1 MKLCTLL
8 LTVLHFANG
17 QFFTGAINNMV
28 LPLNGSSINVTC
40 PVSGS
45 FDSTEW
51 FMYSTTGSSVVSVST
66 GMDLVVTDAG
76 SYYCEVTEQRG
87 VYRSN
92 TFTVYAVG
100 FADNFS
106 VNPKN
111 LTVFVNSPRIAFE
124 CQINTFAETEDD
136 FNLMRIEWESTN
148 SSAPNDFTTIT
159 QGMILNPLPG
169 YSVLIIDTMDVTS
182 ELDVYRCQAVFM
194 LSNRTNITMA
204 TSDSAYL
211 NLDDDPMGSST
222 VPMENR
228 TFLLS
233 PTDEVVTEM
242 DTTAFV
248 CVPVNSTL
256 MPSWSPSDGVMLG
269 MSNTYLLVLNVTS
282 DNVVSCTIDGDT
294 VNVTLTVQEVP
305 VLQGPLVLPEVT
317 LVQTGNDVTLEC
329 PQMITYPIPSLM
341 WLANGSVVLENMVN
355 YTFTTVGDTTEG
367 IYQCLVEASFTPTT
381 NRAGL
386 PPVISFVTTTFVDVF
401 CVPNVMISVS
411 GATGDDTD
419 GDHDVMSGTSFSL
432 TCELSCPTTV
442 LTWTQN
448 GAEISNSSYNTVTVD
463 GFSVNYTTDAGY
475 FSQSVLTKDMA
486 APTDTAT
493 YQCTTTVQS
502 MTASAEATVVVYVAP
517 IITQGPTDVSAMIDG
532 SVVFTCTA
540 TGIPLPTIT
549 WMDENIILMGSDM
562 IINGTT
568 IQSTL
573 TLSNLQDDDFDN
585 YTCTATNMF
594 GSDDVTALL
603 GISAEITQGP
613 MDMARMI
620 NDNVTFTCTAT
631 GIPLPIITWS
641 SDSRNSIEA
650 TGDIVIDVNR
660 TVSILTLS
668 NLQDDDFDNY
678 TCTATN
684 MFGSDDV
691 TVLLGRDAMITVG
704 PVNTSAMIGGG
715 ETLTCTA
722 TGIPLPNITWMN
734 QDGNTAGTPSDM
746 MINPTTILS
755 TLTFSN
761 LQDNDFGNY
770 VCMAS
775 NTFNNDTATA
785 LLGRDAMIIVGPI
798 DTPATIGGGEN
809 LTCTATGIPLPNIT
823 WMNQDGNTAGTPS
836 DMMIDATTIQS
847 TLTFSNLQDDD
858 FGNYVCMASNT
869 FNIDTATA
877 LLGISANIIQGPLE
891 VTSLIGGSVMFTCTA
906 TGIPLPTISWS
917 SDTGGDITT
926 IAQTMSNMTTIYSE
940 IIISDIQMDNFTN
953 YTCTAENQFASVT
966 AVAMLVNA
974 TIPIITIPP
983 EDSTVLFG
991 GDVTFTCRAIGI
1003 PAPII
1008 TWSSDSND
1016 NIPTT
1021 SNIAESE
1028 ESTRSTLTL
1037 NNLMLSD
1044 FNQSYTCN
1052 ASNEHGTTSRS
1063 ALLIQ
1068 GMAAVITK
1076 SPVDTS
1082 AMINDNVIF
1091 TCTATGIPLPVVTWM
1106 DENDNSGLMGS
1117 DMIID
1122 SITIQS
1128 TLMLSIL
1135 QDGDFNN
1142 YTCTA
1147 TNMFGSDNVT
1157 VLLGL
1162 VPVITQSPIDTPG
1175 VLGGSVVFTCTA
1187 TGIPLPNIT
1196 WMDEN
1201 NILMGSDMIINGTTI
1216 LSTLTSSNLQ
1226 DDDFDNY
1233 TCTATN
1239 MFGSDD
1245 VTALLGMTALIT
1257 QGPINTPRVLGG
1269 SVVFTCTATGIP
1281 LPNITWMDENIILMG
1296 SDMIIND
1303 TTIQSTLTLSNL
1315 QDDDFDNYTCTATNM
1330 FGSDDVTALLGMV
1343 PNITQS
1349 PVDMARMIND
1359 NVTFTCTVT
1368 GIPLPIITWMDQD
1381 SNIVGTTSDI
1391 IINGDTVRLSTLTLS
1406 NLQDDD
1412 FDNYTCTATNMFGS
1426 DDVTAL
1432 LGISAEIT
1440 QGPMDMAR
1448 MINDNVTFTCTVT
1461 GIPLPII
1468 TWSSDSRNSIEATGD
1483 IVIDANRTVSML
1495 MLSNLQDDDFDN
1507 YTCTAINMFG
1517 SDDVT
1522 ALLGMVAVI
1531 TQGPVDTSAMLS
1543 GSVMFTCT
1551 ATGIPLPTITWMDQD
1566 GNIVG
1571 TAMVIDGD
1579 TVRKS
1584 KLTLSN
1590 LQHEDFD
1597 NYTCTATNLFG
1608 SDDATVLLEMVPA
1621 ITQGPIDTPGVL
1633 GGSVMFTCI
1642 AAGIPLP
1649 TITWMDEN
1657 IILMG
1662 SYMII
1667 NGTTIQS
1674 TLTLSN
1680 LQAEDFDNYT
1690 CTATNMFGSD
1700 DVTALLGMVPNVT
1713 ENPIDIARMINNNA
1727 TFTCTAT
1734 GIPLPTITW
1743 TDQDGNTVGITSDM
1757 IINGTTIQS
1766 TLTLSNLQD
1775 DDFDNYT
1782 CTVTNIFGS
1791 DDVSALLG
1799 MVPVIRRGPMST
1811 SGMIGGGAMF
1821 TCTATGIPLP
1831 SITWMD
1837 ENDNIVG
1844 IASDMMIDD
1853 TTLQSVL
1860 ALSNLQDDGFD
1871 NYTCTATN
1879 MFGSDNVTALLEMPL
1894 NVTIQSV
1901 DETSIQLR
1909 WIDPMLV
1916 SEMTV
1921 YYQVYYTPAGQGSTL
1936 STNSTTTSIALSD
1949 LVPGVEYSINVT
1961 AVTTTGGRITSTTV
1975 TAITLTTALFQIR
1988 IRPISN
1994 CSEWVDDRQRQK
2006 FDDIISQ
2013 LMDEITS
2020 RCSCTFN
2027 IINETFSCRGSIGN
2041 FVDTVVFRARV
2052 SLQDSVITADD
2063 VVDDIT
2069 NWVQSSPSI
2078 SVAAVTL
2085 DVDPSCP
2092 AMLDSF
2098 NSADCVVV
2106 TTSSSSSLPIGIIIG
2121 GATVGVVVVILIIII
2136 IEALIVVYC
2145 TRKHCSSSIKSINR
2159 QPENDY
2165 DDNRQPEDIYDDNR
2179 LPESNYDDV
2188 GSVYEAIHPIAPD
2201 HQPVTM
2207 EKNPACQSMVLAN
2220 KANID
2225 PDENEYEIT
2234 SFQPAS
2240 SNNMQ
2245 NGPTYAETQFK

>member
-603 GISAEITQGP
+603 GISA
-613 MDMARMI
+613 
-620 NDNVTFTCTAT
+620 
-631 GIPLPIITWS
+631 
-641 SDSRNSIEA
+641 
-650 TGDIVIDVNR
+650 
-660 TVSILTLS
+660 
-668 NLQDDDFDNY
+668 
-678 TCTATN
+678 
-684 MFGSDDV
+684 
-691 TVLLGRDAMITVG
+691 
-704 PVNTSAMIGGG
+704 
-715 ETLTCTA
+715 
-722 TGIPLPNITWMN
+722 
-734 QDGNTAGTPSDM
+734 
-746 MINPTTILS
+746 
-755 TLTFSN
+755 
-761 LQDNDFGNY
+761 
-770 VCMAS
+770 
-775 NTFNNDTATA
+775 
-785 LLGRDAMIIVGPI
+785 
-798 DTPATIGGGEN
+798 
-809 LTCTATGIPLPNIT
+809 
-823 WMNQDGNTAGTPS
+823 
-836 DMMIDATTIQS
+836 
-847 TLTFSNLQDDD
+847 
-858 FGNYVCMASNT
+858 
-869 FNIDTATA
+869 
-877 LLGISANIIQGPLE
+877 NIIQGPLE

-1330 FGSDDVTALLGMV
+1330 FGSDDVTALLGTISAITQGPIDTPGVLDGSVMFSCTSTGIPLPNITWMDRNIILMGSDMIINDTTIQSTLTLSNLQDDDFDNYTCTATNIFGSHKVAALLGMV